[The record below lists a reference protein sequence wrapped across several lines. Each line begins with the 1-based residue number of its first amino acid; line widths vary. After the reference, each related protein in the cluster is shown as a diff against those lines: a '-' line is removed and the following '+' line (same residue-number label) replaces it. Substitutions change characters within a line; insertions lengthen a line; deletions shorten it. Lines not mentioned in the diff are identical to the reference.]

1 MQLQEV
7 QKSAQTSD
15 SSARELQLEAQL
27 AEARCIIDEQVCW
40 HLGTVMLGSNFRI
53 VHMYSVQDDQQQLSA
68 SLEFYNDSLA
78 CEPTHYSVHKSR
90 VRAVDS
96 WGQGGFVI
104 LVNGNLKLLNL
115 HN

>member
-1 MQLQEV
+1 MMQLQEV

-40 HLGTVMLGSNFRI
+40 HLRTVMLGSNFRI

-68 SLEFYNDSLA
+68 SLKFYNDSLA
-78 CEPTHYSVHKSR
+78 CEPHIIVCTR
-90 VRAVDS
+90 VESEQLIREVKVA
-96 WGQGGFVI
+96 
-104 LVNGNLKLLNL
+104 LLYL
-115 HN
+115 